1 MPRPAVA
8 VPAARLISGKPLK
21 HTPPVDALLELSGS
35 GGDGGGALPPPPLP
49 ELPAAST
56 NSYSAKA
63 DDGRGYG
70 GYGWRGAGAERGYGA
85 TVIDPDLQYPSLA
98 PAPRPLHAPAP
109 RWLHSAVPLA
119 RGVVVFGGVSS
130 GDFGVLGDV
139 WHFDPEPPAPIVRAE
154 AIDSDKAAD
163 KWLMS
168 RLGSDEDISCV
179 IGIEGPGTVA
189 AKEQVDAFLTIAK
202 DRGLVELTKDKGKA
216 PTGNKIW
223 HGHYFVKLSGNGVNT
238 FEVGCVPL
246 ANDAIEYI
254 NKADA
259 ADVKA
264 QVLYMMLCARNA
276 ERLLAD
282 PAKFPEAKET
292 LRAICE
298 ARGLLDWS
306 KFQVS
311 PINEDGHLRCWSEH
325 EMSAENF
332 LCSTKSQSHAQKCH
346 VDSVAAAR
354 LDFDPETKKLKTCAK
369 PYGFMWGIA
378 RFNMLQGEGSIE
390 DARHDLRLDENARLR
405 KENAELRRQLAQL
418 KGI

>member
-1 MPRPAVA
+1 MTTYWCNYCGDVEKAFRPA
-8 VPAARLISGKPLK
+8 K
-21 HTPPVDALLELSGS
+21 T
-35 GGDGGGALPPPPLP
+35 GGLCPTCFKMDQA
-49 ELPAAST
+49 
-56 NSYSAKA
+56 
-63 DDGRGYG
+63 
-70 GYGWRGAGAERGYGA
+70 
-85 TVIDPDLQYPSLA
+85 
-98 PAPRPLHAPAP
+98 APRCEPSIADTMDKIISLLQPFLQTKFSKLLWARANATPIGMVHDDSWKRISMAYADFERLYQTYSETFLTHTNHPGIIVIAPQT
-109 RWLHSAVPLA
+109 
-119 RGVVVFGGVSS
+119 
-130 GDFGVLGDV
+130 
-139 WHFDPEPPAPIVRAE
+139 I
-154 AIDSDKAAD
+154 IDSDKAVD

-306 KFQVS
+306 KFPVA
-311 PINEDGHLRCWSEH
+311 PMTADGVLRCWSEH
-325 EMSAENF
+325 EMSADNF
-332 LCSTKSQSHAQKCH
+332 LCDQYSQSYAQKCH
-346 VDSVAAAR
+346 VDSVANAR
-354 LDFDPETKKLKTCAK
+354 LDFDPEAKKLKTCAR
-369 PYGFMWGIA
+369 PYAFMWGIM
-378 RFNMLQGEGSIE
+378 RFNMLQGRGSID
-390 DARHDLRLDENARLR
+390 DARHDLHLDELAD
-405 KENAELRRQLAQL
+405 LRRRLA
-418 KGI
+418 KYEAV

>member
-1 MPRPAVA
+1 MDQAAPRCEPSIADTMDK
-8 VPAARLISGKPLK
+8 IMK
-21 HTPPVDALLELSGS
+21 LLEPSIKSKMVHTLYARTKSSPIGLNHVES
-35 GGDGGGALPPPPLP
+35 DLRCSMDYADFERLHDAHGEVFLTH
-49 ELPAAST
+49 T
-56 NSYSAKA
+56 NS
-63 DDGRGYG
+63 
-70 GYGWRGAGAERGYGA
+70 AGII
-85 TVIDPDLQYPSLA
+85 VIA
-98 PAPRPLHAPAP
+98 PPTIM
-109 RWLHSAVPLA
+109 V
-119 RGVVVFGGVSS
+119 
-130 GDFGVLGDV
+130 
-139 WHFDPEPPAPIVRAE
+139 
-154 AIDSDKAAD
+154 SDKAAD

-168 RLGSDEDISCV
+168 RIGSDEDISCV
-179 IGIEGPGTVA
+179 IGFEGPGTAQANKEATEFEARA
-189 AKEQVDAFLTIAK
+189 AE
-202 DRGLVELTKDKGKA
+202 RGWVPLTKPKGNGSKGNDKWK
-216 PTGNKIW
+216 
-223 HGHYFVKLSGNGVNT
+223 GHYYIHLSGNGNMPL
-238 FEVGCVPL
+238 ERGCG
-246 ANDAIEYI
+246 NDVQLTNAAIEYI
-254 NKADA
+254 DTADMP
-259 ADVKA
+259 DVKA
-264 QVLYMMLCARNA
+264 QLLYMMLCARDA
-276 ERLLAD
+276 HLLFKD
-282 PAKFPEAKET
+282 PTQFPGAKET
-292 LRAICE
+292 LRVICE